1 MLIFLSKYAGEGEYA
16 EVFRAVDLRN
26 GKECVVKVLKPT
38 EKHLVKLEIK
48 ILQDLVGGPN
58 IVRLVDVAR
67 NSMGKSPSI
76 VTEYVNNQYYRDLY
90 ASLSDVDVRFYMFQL
105 LAALDYAHNKN
116 IMHRD
121 IKPHN
126 IMIDHES
133 KKVPPHTSCVRFT
146 AALCN

>member
-1 MLIFLSKYAGEGEYA
+1 M
-16 EVFRAVDLRN
+16 
-26 GKECVVKVLKPT
+26 
-38 EKHLVKLEIK
+38 KLEIK

-90 ASLSDVDVRFYMFQL
+90 ASFGDVDVRFYMFQL
-105 LAALDYAHNKN
+105 LAALDHAHNKN

-133 KKVPPHTSCVRFT
+133 KKVQPHPFCVRFT
-146 AALCN
+146 PMSCN

>member
-1 MLIFLSKYAGEGEYA
+1 M
-16 EVFRAVDLRN
+16 
-26 GKECVVKVLKPT
+26 
-38 EKHLVKLEIK
+38 KLEIK

-67 NSMGKSPSI
+67 NDMGKSPSI

-90 ASLSDVDVRFYMFQL
+90 ATFEDIDVRFYMFQL
-105 LAALDYAHNKN
+105 LAALDYAHRKN

-133 KKVPPHTSCVRFT
+133 RKVCRRSSRPEPLLARCD
-146 AALCN
+146 